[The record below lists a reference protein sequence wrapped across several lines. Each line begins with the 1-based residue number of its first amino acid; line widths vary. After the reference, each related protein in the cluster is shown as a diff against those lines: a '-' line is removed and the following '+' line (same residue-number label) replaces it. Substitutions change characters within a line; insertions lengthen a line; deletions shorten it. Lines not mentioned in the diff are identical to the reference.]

1 MVDNLDLDPKV
12 PVLTGES
19 LKDFK
24 TYQRAVQATW
34 LSLSEEDQK
43 RLGPKLYRNL
53 LGAKTSVSIFI
64 EQLDPALLTGT
75 DGPAKLLA
83 ELENGRFQR
92 TGFQEM
98 PRAYETFYEKTVF
111 QRGGLEPMAMY
122 LTAIDVAKR
131 DLAAVDTKTKISQN
145 ELGYHAL
152 KNSGLSREEQRMVLS
167 RADETYDFAKIS
179 QTLKN
184 LFPRGTHT
192 GRQTEQHQTR
202 HQQRRAPPRFRQG
215 SLEESSGP
223 SMQTGKGKG
232 KTKGKGKGRGRPVVR
247 CKNCGRTD
255 HDSADCPQM
264 QVDGG
269 SSSSSIA
276 PRSLWTPRS
285 NGKGRGGGRKG
296 KRQFGMWVMTVA
308 VGFLVIHHIPT
319 HKREPESFPVEAT
332 FDDALISVQHQS
344 YTSLLP
350 LQDASGSRIS
360 LRS

>member
-1 MVDNLDLDPKV
+1 MVDNLDIDPKV

-75 DGPAKLLA
+75 DRPAKLLA

-98 PRAYETFYEKTVF
+98 PRAYETFYDKTVF

-122 LTAIDVAKR
+122 LTAIEVAKR
-131 DLAAVDTKTKISQN
+131 DLEAVDTKTKISQN

-179 QTLKN
+179 HTLKN
-184 LFPRGTHT
+184 LFTAERTLEDRRNNIKRDNINAEHRHDFVKDRAGHT
-192 GRQTEQHQTR
+192 WLLKNMITMMKNNQTR
-202 HQQRRAPPRFRQG
+202 TRCGCRMIRVTGMNGQMNNILTCATTIPLRNTTKVMLFFLRMLSMSGWPRRT
-215 SLEESSGP
+215 L
-223 SMQTGKGKG
+223 
-232 KTKGKGKGRGRPVVR
+232 
-247 CKNCGRTD
+247 
-255 HDSADCPQM
+255 
-264 QVDGG
+264 
-269 SSSSSIA
+269 
-276 PRSLWTPRS
+276 
-285 NGKGRGGGRKG
+285 
-296 KRQFGMWVMTVA
+296 
-308 VGFLVIHHIPT
+308 PT
-319 HKREPESFPVEAT
+319 MNH
-332 FDDALISVQHQS
+332 L
-344 YTSLLP
+344 
-350 LQDASGSRIS
+350 SR
-360 LRS
+360 

>member
-1 MVDNLDLDPKV
+1 M
-12 PVLTGES
+12 LTGES

-34 LSLSEEDQK
+34 LSLSEEEQK

-83 ELENGRFQR
+83 ELENGRFQKI
-92 TGFQEM
+92 GFQEM

-122 LTAIDVAKR
+122 LTAIEVAQR
-131 DLAAVDTKTKISQN
+131 DLEAVDTKTKISQN

-167 RADETYDFAKIS
+167 RAEETYDFARIS

-192 GRQTEQHQTR
+192 GRQTGQHQTR

-215 SLEESSGP
+215 
-223 SMQTGKGKG
+223 
-232 KTKGKGKGRGRPVVR
+232 
-247 CKNCGRTD
+247 
-255 HDSADCPQM
+255 
-264 QVDGG
+264 
-269 SSSSSIA
+269 IA
-276 PRSLWTPRS
+276 LGTP
-285 NGKGRGGGRKG
+285 GC
-296 KRQFGMWVMTVA
+296 
-308 VGFLVIHHIPT
+308 
-319 HKREPESFPVEAT
+319 
-332 FDDALISVQHQS
+332 
-344 YTSLLP
+344 
-350 LQDASGSRIS
+350 
-360 LRS
+360 

>member
-1 MVDNLDLDPKV
+1 MVDNLDIDPKV

-75 DGPAKLLA
+75 DGPPKLLA

-122 LTAIDVAKR
+122 LTAIEVAKR
-131 DLAAVDTKTKISQN
+131 DLEAVETKTKISQS

-152 KNSGLSREEQRMVLS
+152 KNIGLSREEQRMVLS
-167 RADETYDFAKIS
+167 HADGTYDFAKIS

-215 SLEESSGP
+215 SRWAHLAAEEYDYDDEE
-223 SMQTGKGKG
+223 QTYE
-232 KTKGKGKGRGRPVVR
+232 
-247 CKNCGRTD
+247 D
-255 HDSADCPQM
+255 A
-264 QVDGG
+264 
-269 SSSSSIA
+269 
-276 PRSLWTPRS
+276 
-285 NGKGRGGGRKG
+285 
-296 KRQFGMWVMTVA
+296 MWVQDDQGYWYEWSDEQHSYVCYDD
-308 VGFLVIHHIPT
+308 FSET
-319 HKREPESFPVEAT
+319 HDES
-332 FDDALISVQHQS
+332 DAFFS
-344 YTSLLP
+344 
-350 LQDASGSRIS
+350 
-360 LRS
+360 

>member
-1 MVDNLDLDPKV
+1 MVHNLDIDPKV

-19 LKDFK
+19 LKYFK

-92 TGFQEM
+92 IGFQEM

-122 LTAIDVAKR
+122 LTAIEVAKR
-131 DLAAVDTKTKISQN
+131 DLEAVDTKTKISQN

-167 RADETYDFAKIS
+167 RADETYDFVKIS

-184 LFPRGTHT
+184 LSPRNAHWKADGTT
-192 GRQTEQHQTR
+192 
-202 HQQRRAPPRFRQG
+202 
-215 SLEESSGP
+215 
-223 SMQTGKGKG
+223 
-232 KTKGKGKGRGRPVVR
+232 
-247 CKNCGRTD
+247 
-255 HDSADCPQM
+255 
-264 QVDGG
+264 
-269 SSSSSIA
+269 
-276 PRSLWTPRS
+276 S
-285 NGKGRGGGRKG
+285 NETSTT
-296 KRQFGMWVMTVA
+296 QST
-308 VGFLVIHHIPT
+308 T
-319 HKREPESFPVEAT
+319 T
-332 FDDALISVQHQS
+332 IS
-344 YTSLLP
+344 
-350 LQDASGSRIS
+350 SRIA
-360 LRS
+360 LGTLGC

>member
-1 MVDNLDLDPKV
+1 MVDNLDIDPKV

-34 LSLSEEDQK
+34 LSLSEEEQK

-122 LTAIDVAKR
+122 LTAIEVAKR
-131 DLAAVDTKTKISQN
+131 DLEAVDTKTKISQN

-184 LFPRGTHT
+184 LFPRGTHS

-202 HQQRRAPPRFRQG
+202 HQQRRAHHDFVKDRAGHTWLLKNTIMMMKNKHTRTRCGCRMIRVTGMNGQMNNILTCATTISRRHTTKVMPFFLRMLSMSGWPR
-215 SLEESSGP
+215 
-223 SMQTGKGKG
+223 
-232 KTKGKGKGRGRPVVR
+232 
-247 CKNCGRTD
+247 RT
-255 HDSADCPQM
+255 
-264 QVDGG
+264 
-269 SSSSSIA
+269 
-276 PRSLWTPRS
+276 L
-285 NGKGRGGGRKG
+285 
-296 KRQFGMWVMTVA
+296 
-308 VGFLVIHHIPT
+308 PT
-319 HKREPESFPVEAT
+319 MNHW
-332 FDDALISVQHQS
+332 
-344 YTSLLP
+344 
-350 LQDASGSRIS
+350 
-360 LRS
+360 LR